1 MCLYYVYVCE
11 CIMCVCVCVYNV
23 FVCVYVCVVYH
34 MKADGWVKVCKE
46 DVSELIHKY
55 RKDMF

>member
-1 MCLYYVYVCE
+1 
-11 CIMCVCVCVYNV
+11 MCVCVCVHNVRVYNV

-46 DVSELIHKY
+46 DVSELIHRY